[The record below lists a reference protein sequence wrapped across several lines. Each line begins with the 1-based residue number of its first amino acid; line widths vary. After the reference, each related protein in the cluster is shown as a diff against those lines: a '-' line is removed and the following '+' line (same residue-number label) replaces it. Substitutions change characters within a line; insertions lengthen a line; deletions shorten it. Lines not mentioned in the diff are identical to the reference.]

1 MSTHSDPK
9 QVPGAPA
16 PGNAHADTHI
26 DSGVYAWFRRH
37 QKKLLYTAGLFT
49 LLTFSVTGPMMQAVE
64 SLFGRA
70 QAMPTL
76 QVGKDRV
83 AMQTEDFQFGELLAR
98 NPMAFGLV
106 LPQLGTGDG
115 GQTELSDS
123 LAILRRAAVQMGLEV
138 SMVEVDRAID
148 AMRGQGDNKMSA
160 AQFAQQRGM
169 ASLAQYR
176 ELMREAM
183 RIGNLVRLQ
192 TLALDS
198 SDAHVLAKVIEDKEK
213 ITLRAASFDEKA
225 LEEQLKA
232 AGGITDEDLNK
243 WLEGK
248 NQSEK
253 TMLQVF
259 DTNRVALNLG
269 AAMLDSFD
277 PAQWQDEALKDFAV
291 GDETLKKTYEQ
302 EKATRFK
309 TDKAD
314 EFKPLEDEAVKAE
327 LTKLLQAE
335 QVMQHL
341 LGKLRE
347 RLNDAMKT
355 ANEDLRK
362 CSDEY
367 FQAQNAVNAAKQKA
381 EQNPEDAA
389 AKEELR
395 LAEEVL
401 PAKEAARKTAEEAT
415 KAQRAAFDFRA
426 AFAELTKGADG
437 NPKAGFVQK
446 SFPEKRNG
454 EQLKDLESG
463 DLGLGEWP
471 QGAQA
476 TYLRDVGA
484 IANMPGR
491 TSKAVV
497 IYQITDIDLQPLKP
511 WEQLKPLLEG
521 AYFTEKA
528 KEQAEAKKKTLEEA
542 LLRLAKA
549 KMPEKIA
556 EIEGRR
562 AAEVEKQIAE
572 WRTKLTAD
580 IEEAKGTLAKTK
592 AGTQA
597 QKAWQAKLD
606 RLQAE
611 LADQEGKAKAIGEEV
626 GKKIEADI
634 ATEAK
639 KHYADV
645 MTEAAGE
652 AGFTVAEYGPF
663 PRELSRRPRF
673 DKAFDPTVVYLWQNH
688 SDLEVGAATDVEQ
701 DRTNRRWVV
710 AACLAEAPLTAAD
723 VTRREF
729 EMLRTT
735 FGFSFADQQAF
746 EAYQQAFTK
755 KALEQRY
762 GYKSATGTQEVPE
775 SPTPAGK

>member
-1 MSTHSDPK
+1 MSTPSDQKP
-9 QVPGAPA
+9 VSDAPA
-16 PGNAHADTHI
+16 KGASPTDTHI

-49 LLTFSVTGPMMQAVE
+49 LLTFSITGPMMSAVE
-64 SLFGRA
+64 SLSGRG

-83 AMQTEDFQFGELLAR
+83 SMQAEDFQYAELLAR
-98 NPMAFGLV
+98 NPIAFGLV

-123 LAILRRAAVQMGLEV
+123 LAILRRVAVAVGLEV
-138 SMVEVDRAID
+138 SMDEVDRAID
-148 AMRGQGDNKMSA
+148 AMRAQGNVQSA
-160 AQFAQQRGM
+160 SQFARQRGM

-192 TLALDS
+192 TLAVDS
-198 SDAHVLAKVIEDKEK
+198 SDARVLAKVIEDKEK
-213 ITLRAASFDEKA
+213 ITVRVASFDEKA

-232 AGGITDEDLNK
+232 AGGVSDEDLRT
-243 WLEGK
+243 WLDGK
-248 NQSEK
+248 TPAEK
-253 TMLQVF
+253 AMMQVF
-259 DTNRVALNLG
+259 DTNRVALRIG
-269 AAMLDSFD
+269 AAMLEAFD
-277 PAQWQDEALKDFAV
+277 PAQWQDEALKDFAA
-291 GDETLKKTYEQ
+291 GEEMLKRVYEQ

-309 TDKAD
+309 TETDG
-314 EFKPLEDEAVKAE
+314 EWKPFEDEAVKAE

-335 QVMQHL
+335 QVMNHL

-347 RLNDAMKT
+347 RLNESMQAV
-355 ANEDLRK
+355 NEELK
-362 CSDEY
+362 KNQGE
-367 FQAQNAVNAAKQKA
+367 FGTAQNAVNVAKQKLA
-381 EQNPEDAA
+381 QNPEDAA

-401 PAKEAARKTAEEAT
+401 PAKEAARKAAEEAA
-415 KAQRAAFDFRA
+415 KSARAAFDFKA
-426 AFAELTKGADG
+426 AFDELTKDAAGQ
-437 NPKAGFVQK
+437 PKAGFVQRE
-446 SFPEKRNG
+446 FTEKRNG
-454 EQLKDLESG
+454 EQLKDVESA

-471 QGAQA
+471 LAVQA

-497 IYQITDIDLQPLKP
+497 IYQVADVEVQPLKP
-511 WEQLKPLLEG
+511 WDQLKPLLEG

-528 KEQAEAKKKTLEEA
+528 KADAEAKKKTLEEA

-549 KMPEKIA
+549 KMPEKIT

-562 AAEVEKQIAE
+562 TGEVDKRITE
-572 WRTKLTAD
+572 WKAKLDAD
-580 IEEAKGTLAKTK
+580 IADAEETLAKTK
-592 AGTQA
+592 PGMQSH
-597 QKAWQAKLD
+597 KAWQTKLAA
-606 RLQAE
+606 LQAE
-611 LADQEGKAKAIGEEV
+611 LADQESKRKLVDDEV
-626 GKKIEADI
+626 GKELEAEI
-634 ATEAK
+634 NTQAK
-639 KHYADV
+639 KFYGEV
-645 MTEAAGE
+645 MAEAAAE
-652 AGFTVAEYGPF
+652 AGFTVAEFGPYS
-663 PRELSRRPRF
+663 RELAQRPRF
-673 DKAFDPTVVYLWQNH
+673 DKAFDPAVVYVWQNH

-729 EMLRTT
+729 EMLRTQ

-755 KALEQRY
+755 KALEARY
-762 GYKSATGTQEVPE
+762 DYKAAVGTQEVP
-775 SPTPAGK
+775 SAPNGK